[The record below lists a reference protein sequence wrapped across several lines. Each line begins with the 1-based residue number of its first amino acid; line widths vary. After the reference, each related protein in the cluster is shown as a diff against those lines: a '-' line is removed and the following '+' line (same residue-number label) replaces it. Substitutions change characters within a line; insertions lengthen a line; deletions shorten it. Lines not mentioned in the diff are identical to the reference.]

1 MRAVFRTAVVLLLG
15 TGLVVGAVRL
25 PDLHARLA
33 GAGSGVTAAA
43 AETPAARSVTSSAL
57 VCPGPESVGVKR
69 VDTSTATAPTTVTA
83 VSPPIDLLATA
94 LSSAHATLAPSATAA
109 GSVNAT
115 GLGGSGQLAFTP
127 LGAPGV
133 AATQT
138 TLPRSILL
146 SGHGTLAP
154 GLAATQVSLQT
165 SGDLRGLS
173 TLACQ
178 QPSAQTWLVG
188 GAGTTG
194 HRGRVILGNPTPN
207 AVTVNLTVYGAKG
220 QLTST
225 AARGIVVKPHKR
237 TVVLLDA
244 IAHGEASPVV
254 HVMASGGVISAV
266 LSDTWLDQT
275 TPAGSD
281 DAAGTMPGRHLVI
294 PGVLGSTT
302 PGSAVLR
309 LAATDRAATVHLR
322 VLGPTGPAPAS
333 VDNGQV
339 QVAAGTVKDVDL
351 AGLPVGYDGLE
362 LTATAPVVAG
372 VQLRSGLATPGAER
386 DLAWSAAQPAVQGLV
401 GVPLGVVA
409 PPWTQALALTAAT
422 GDAEVDLVYVAA
434 DGTESTQPVTVPA
447 GTTKEIVVPA
457 VLPATTTGTTTA
469 TGTTTPAPVS
479 VWIRPRSGAVTAALA
494 TSYADAAGPLLSVAP
509 LADTP
514 LTFTPVAVH
523 PLAG

>member
-1 MRAVFRTAVVLLLG
+1 VRAVLRTAVVLLLG
-15 TGLVVGAVRL
+15 AGLVVGAVRL
-25 PDLHARLA
+25 PDLHARMA

-43 AETPAARSVTSSAL
+43 AETPAARSVTSSTL

-69 VDTSTATAPTTVTA
+69 VDTNTATTPTTVTTA
-83 VSPPIDLLATA
+83 SPPADLLTTA
-94 LSSAHATLAPSATAA
+94 LSTAHATLAPGLTGA

-115 GLGGSGQLAFTP
+115 ALGGSGPLAFSP
-127 LGAPGV
+127 LATAGA
-133 AATQT
+133 ASTQT

-154 GLAATQVSLQT
+154 GLAAAQVSLQT

-194 HRGRVILGNPTPN
+194 HRGRVILSNPTPN
-207 AVTVNLTVYGAKG
+207 PVTVNLTVYGAKG

-225 AARGIVVKPHKR
+225 AARGIVVKAHKR

-294 PGVLGSTT
+294 PGVVGSTT
-302 PGSAVLR
+302 PGSALLR
-309 LAATDRAATVHLR
+309 LAATDRAATVQLR
-322 VLGPTGPAPAS
+322 VLGPTGPVAAS
-333 VDNGQV
+333 VENGQV
-339 QVAAGTVKDVDL
+339 QVPAGTVKDIDL

-362 LTATAPVVAG
+362 LTSTAPVVAG
-372 VQLRSGLATPGAER
+372 VQVRSGAKGAQR
-386 DLAWSAAQPAVQGLV
+386 DLAWTAAEPAVQNLV
-401 GVPLGVVA
+401 GVPLGVLA
-409 PPWTQALALTAAT
+409 APWTTALALTAAT

-434 DGTESTQPVTVPA
+434 DGTESTQPVAVPA

-457 VLPATTTGTTTA
+457 VMPGAATTTGTT
-469 TGTTTPAPVS
+469 GPAPVS

-509 LADTP
+509 LVDTP

-523 PLAG
+523 PLGG